1 MVRNLVLGSFA
12 LIAAFWSFIFYDR
25 STEATQALRVR
36 DDRIARLEM
45 DNGQK
50 SVRIE
55 ALDQAV
61 ESLEAEVS
69 RLELARQLL
78 QLDHRIAQIEVI
90 RQGPATD
97 GSGEVQTEVLF
108 TELDP
113 DGRLVLG
120 QKLRDK
126 IGLEG
131 EAFFIASGDTFQ
143 IWKPETYDTEELTRS
158 EAWLDDQPDDFD
170 PLTLLD
176 STPSPGT
183 D

>member
-1 MVRNLVLGSFA
+1 MVRNLVLGLFA

-25 STEATQALRVR
+25 STEATRALRVR

-55 ALDQAV
+55 ALDEAV

-97 GSGEVQTEVLF
+97 GSGEVQTEIQF

-113 DGRLVLG
+113 DGNP
-120 QKLRDK
+120 
-126 IGLEG
+126 IGPGKE
-131 EAFFIASGDTFQ
+131 F
-143 IWKPETYDTEELTRS
+143 
-158 EAWLDDQPDDFD
+158 
-170 PLTLLD
+170 TL
-176 STPSPGT
+176 PGT
-183 D
+183 RLYVEGIVVKFSDSYVE